1 MRCTII
7 YNKLRLTV
15 GQVVEHN
22 MYDMAL
28 CTLANC
34 ATMVCNS
41 NVLRNRTQPMV
52 EDGPFF
58 FPLFLIFLIF
68 GWVKALRENDGD
80 GPSRTTFTMTT
91 LTSDNRRR
99 LRVPF
104 CCCFFLTFTNAI
116 TGSLTYQMFI

>member
-15 GQVVEHN
+15 GQVVKHN

-52 EDGPFF
+52 EDGPFL
-58 FPLFLIFLIF
+58 FPLFLKF
-68 GWVKALRENDGD
+68 
-80 GPSRTTFTMTT
+80 
-91 LTSDNRRR
+91 
-99 LRVPF
+99 
-104 CCCFFLTFTNAI
+104 FFLVGLKHSEKTMARVQAAPH
-116 TGSLTYQMFI
+116 SQ